1 MKLEYLGTMVPVLEY
16 CDKLKYQDIY
26 TRITFKRVLE
36 YPQVISIDKSPGYLD
51 GTK

>member
-36 YPQVISIDKSPGYLD
+36 VLEYPQVISIE
-51 GTK
+51 